1 MTASR
6 NIADL
11 SQLIENASN
20 GTVLTSDGSG
30 GLSFAASSGGSSVTT
45 YATPSDLPL
54 SGNSSGDMAYVTS
67 VNRLYVST
75 GSGWYSISLVNTNPS
90 ITSVQDASS
99 GTTPFTLAT
108 DGTATVVTITAS
120 DPEDVP
126 LTYSYS
132 VTSGSLTNGGG
143 TTATVS
149 QGTGSNTN
157 VFTITPSTN
166 SLYAGSFTLT
176 FSASD
181 QINTA
186 TSAAVFSLT
195 FSITNSEYTTA
206 LITTS
211 GSTGGNATFTDGS
224 SNSRT
229 ISVTGNST
237 NTSFSPYR
245 HAGYSM
251 YFDGSGDYI
260 EMAANSSFQFDTN
273 DFTVE
278 FWYKHVANTSAM
290 RFLGN
295 NYQNGTWT
303 TNRWTMGIISSKL
316 MFQSNTMH
324 GSSHTPSTTSI
335 DDGDWHHCALAREGS
350 NFRLF
355 VDGTLEATYTN
366 SGSLDGNNAYGF
378 TIGARGTSA
387 EQINGYL
394 RDFRISNNARYTAT
408 FDAPTE
414 TFTSDSNTNFLAFS
428 TPYLKDLSSNA
439 HAITSVGNTHLQG
452 VSPFTH
458 SGYSASANGG
468 SVRFDGSGDYL
479 SATTTAL
486 GTGDWTVEYWVYHD
500 NLSANRI
507 HAAWGS
513 YSPAFYY
520 RVASDRFAFYSGG
533 VNSISSVVPVA
544 KQWYHIA
551 WVHDDSANE
560 IKAYVNG
567 KLEDTNTSFTTN
579 LSGTSLRVGNDTT
592 SSYML
597 GNIADFRVT
606 NTTVYTSDFTPPTQ
620 PLTNITGTNILVTG
634 DEANIIDRSQSITDV
649 KLNGTSITAST
660 TQNKN
665 RASSIEM
672 NLSGDNDDYVEIS
685 DYEGIQFAANQDFT
699 IECWIYS
706 TVSGSGNI
714 DRGAIFEL
722 GIYSDGIFVAP
733 YGNTDTCYINGTN
746 LGDFRSSL
754 SANTWH
760 HIALVRNGT
769 STNNVKLYVDGTQVL
784 QGSNNSATPSSN
796 TNGLKIG
803 HANHN
808 AGFDFQGY
816 IDDFRVT
823 KGVARYTSSFTPPSS
838 ALQG

>member
-99 GTTPFTLAT
+99 GTTPFTLAL
-108 DGTATVVTITAS
+108 DGTATVITITAS

-132 VTSGSLTNGGG
+132 VTAGSLTNGGG
-143 TTATVS
+143 TTATVT

-157 VFTITPSTN
+157 VFTVTPTTN
-166 SLYAGSFTLT
+166 SSYSGSFTLT
-176 FSASD
+176 FSVTD
-181 QINTA
+181 QINTS
-186 TSAAVFSLT
+186 TSVNVFTLQ
-195 FSITNSEYTTA
+195 FSIADSDKTLA

-211 GSTGGNATFTDGS
+211 GSTGQNATFTDGS

-229 ISVTGNST
+229 ITVTQDVV
-237 NTSFSPYR
+237 NTGFSPYR
-245 HAGYSM
+245 HAGYSV

-260 EMAANSSFQFDTN
+260 EMAANSDFQFDTN

-278 FWYKHVANTSAM
+278 FWYRHVSDTSAM

-295 NYQNGTWT
+295 NYQNGTWS
-303 TNRWTMGIISSKL
+303 TNRWTMGIISGKL
-316 MFQSNTMH
+316 MFQSNSMH

-335 DDGDWHHCALAREGS
+335 DDGEWHHCALSRDGS

-408 FDAPTE
+408 FAAPTE

-439 HAITSVGNTHLQG
+439 HAITSVGNTHVKG
-452 VSPFTH
+452 ISPFTH
-458 SGYSASANGG
+458 SGYSSSSHGG
-468 SVRFDGSGDYL
+468 SMRFDGTNDYL

-486 GTGDWTVEYWVYHD
+486 GTGDWTVEYWVYHNDFND
-500 NLSANRI
+500 NQI

-520 RVASDRFAFYSGG
+520 RNTSGRFAFYSGSA
-533 VNSISSVVPVA
+533 NSINSVTPVA
-544 KQWYHIA
+544 KRWYHIA
-551 WVHDDSANE
+551 WVHDDSANA
-560 IKAYVNG
+560 IYAYVNG
-567 KLEDTNTSFTTN
+567 KLEDTITSFTTN
-579 LSGTSLRVGNDTT
+579 LSGTSLRIGDDTT
-592 SSYML
+592 SSWMH

-606 NTTVYTSDFTPPTQ
+606 NTTVYTSNFTPPTS
-620 PLTNITGTNILVTG
+620 PLTNISGTNILVSGNEARILDKSQSVVDLDVLDNTTSSSTEKKHAATSMYFDGSADSITGTLNAEIGTG
-634 DEANIIDRSQSITDV
+634 DFTVEGWVNFSDLSTSRTMVRVGDVQFFYRSSSSQMAIYHTSTGSQLLTAVPSVDTWYHFAYV
-649 KLNGTSITAST
+649 RSGSTVTLYWNGTSSGTST
-660 TQNKN
+660 
-665 RASSIEM
+665 
-672 NLSGDNDDYVEIS
+672 
-685 DYEGIQFAANQDFT
+685 
-699 IECWIYS
+699 S
-706 TVSGSGNI
+706 TVS
-714 DRGAIFEL
+714 L
-722 GIYSDGIFVAP
+722 GTALRVGGWTASSEMM
-733 YGNTDTCYINGTN
+733 NGY
-746 LGDFRSSL
+746 LED
-754 SANTWH
+754 
-760 HIALVRNGT
+760 VR
-769 STNNVKLYVDGTQVL
+769 
-784 QGSNNSATPSSN
+784 
-796 TNGLKIG
+796 I
-803 HANHN
+803 
-808 AGFDFQGY
+808 
-816 IDDFRVT
+816 T
-823 KGVARYTSSFTPPSS
+823 KKARYTSNFTAPTSS
-838 ALQG
+838 LLG